1 MMEKDRA
8 TIEHYNAN
16 AGAFAASTK
25 DVAFASMQQRF
36 LKHIPQHG
44 RILDFGCGSGRDT
57 KYFLVHG
64 YSVDAIDGSEEMCR
78 NASAYTGIT
87 VRHMYFEELNETG
100 VYDGIWAC
108 ASILHVHKEDLPD
121 IFQKMC
127 RALKENGTLYVSFK
141 YGTFEGKRN
150 GRYFTDLNEDGL
162 RKVIREIP
170 ELVIAETWVTGDAR
184 PGREN
189 EKWLNALLVRR

>member
-8 TIEHYNAN
+8 TIEYYNAN
-16 AGAFAASTK
+16 AGAFAASTM

-36 LKHIPQHG
+36 LKQIPQHG

-57 KYFLVHG
+57 KYFLEHG

-141 YGTFEGKRN
+141 YGNNPGKQ
-150 GRYFTDLNEDGL
+150 
-162 RKVIREIP
+162 
-170 ELVIAETWVTGDAR
+170 
-184 PGREN
+184 
-189 EKWLNALLVRR
+189 